1 MKTQK
6 SVTNEDILSLLHE
19 FMQLTSDNF
28 LRLEDKIDNVD
39 LKLSNKIDS
48 VNLKLSNKIDSGD
61 LKLSNKIDSLAKCM
75 ERQEKLSED
84 ILERVIYLEHVT
96 VKSV

>member
-1 MKTQK
+1 MKAPK
-6 SVTNEDILSLLHE
+6 RVTNEDILSLLHE

-28 LRLEDKIDNVD
+28 LRLENKFDNKFD
-39 LKLSNKIDS
+39 GLEKR
-48 VNLKLSNKIDSGD
+48 
-61 LKLSNKIDSLAKCM
+61 M
-75 ERQEKLSED
+75 TRQEKLSED